1 MKKFLI
7 SGAALL
13 ALAACGQKTETAG
26 VPAGGAVVLID
37 GSSTVY
43 PISEALGEEFQKT
56 SGNRVTVGLSGTGG
70 GFKKF
75 CRGEID
81 ISGASR
87 PIKEEEIK
95 LCQEAG
101 VEFIE
106 LPVALDALAVIV
118 NPENKFADC
127 LTVEELK
134 KIWEPSAQGKVS
146 SWKQVRASSSVR
158 ALPMSR
164 GKACIRRQSCANQ
177 FMGTLP
183 LAKSQ
188 GKRAVSARFANHPKM
203 QRPRV

>member
-26 VPAGGAVVLID
+26 APAGGAVVLID

-146 SWKQVRASSSVR
+146 SWKQVRASFPDQPIKLFGAGTDAVHRRR
-158 ALPMSR
+158 AGR
-164 GKACIRRQSCANQ
+164 
-177 FMGTLP
+177 
-183 LAKSQ
+183 
-188 GKRAVSARFANHPKM
+188 
-203 QRPRV
+203 